1 MANFKVKYASELH
14 IDRDWAFAPGHWFKL
29 DWPKLQT
36 EFPDPACFLV
46 ALDERQLNL
55 LHQLLSVFPKY
66 YRNWGY
72 SRDNLDT
79 AVWDDVQTWVAE
91 LEGCLM
97 SGCNVGS
104 ILFELQ
110 RLNAILAGERITT
123 TVDGVE
129 TTLADYRETG
139 IRPTLREIGIAPV
152 SWQDD
157 LGSILTG
164 ELSLASIAKSG
175 LVGRRIDLNPLPGE
189 GTGLADIVD
198 EQGSAAND
206 NLDTLHR
213 RFRQSDISLD
223 GTPFEKNIT
232 ETFETLLRIGGKFDP
247 EFMPNITEVLDES
260 FNIRGDTFWTGHGKT
275 IVSWLINRSGLL
287 PSHKEWML
295 SHLQGKETIS
305 AIDIFMLM
313 AQLLDDLET
322 SAGKIDATTTINLV
336 NTNNC
341 NGSSSAPAADKPD
354 VKISLTDEG
363 VSVEQPLLEGG

>member
-29 DWPKLQT
+29 DWGKLQT
-36 EFPDPACFLV
+36 AFPDPACFLV

-79 AVWDDVQTWVAE
+79 AVWDDVQTWLAE

-164 ELSLASIAKSG
+164 EVSLASIAKTG
-175 LVGRRIDLNPLPGE
+175 LVGRRIDLTPLPGE
-189 GTGLADIVD
+189 GSGLADITD
-198 EQGSAAND
+198 EM
-206 NLDTLHR
+206 LDKLQD
-213 RFRQSDISLD
+213 RFVMQDSSIFN
-223 GTPFEKNIT
+223 PFFGQKNIV
-232 ETFETLLRIGGKFDP
+232 EAMETLFRLDSVTDIELR
-247 EFMPNITEVLDES
+247 PNIASLLSTGDSSILITGLKVLVKKWRDKL
-260 FNIRGDTFWTGHGKT
+260 N
-275 IVSWLINRSGLL
+275 LPPGLAQWFDD
-287 PSHKEWML
+287 KL
-295 SHLQGKETIS
+295 STQKH
-305 AIDIFMLM
+305 M
-313 AQLLDDLET
+313 
-322 SAGKIDATTTINLV
+322 SAGDLLLLIAHALQELEGQTGDLDLTTTINLV